1 MTVREVYDNLLTE
14 LNKVEAP
21 SLLLESF
28 NYYLGKSINEVCNQW
43 YAFYEQNQL
52 LKDNLRVLT
61 RSSARVKSS
70 YNGMSL
76 YTLPDDYWHLLPG
89 SVLSYS
95 VVPSCTGESTI
106 FEAPVISLDSQMYS
120 GIIKDYYTKP
130 SYKRPYL
137 YMHEIVVTTGSNPG
151 VTTTYDIQIKSGATT
166 KYTPTTLQL
175 DYLKKPKLPN
185 RAIKD
190 AESQDL
196 PSSQKNLYLT
206 TTEIDS
212 DTGDISALMEFPEN
226 FCYEIINKLTALV
239 LEQTGDTNRL
249 QVNTPLNQ
257 TMMPPKQG

>member
-1 MTVREVYDNLLTE
+1 MTVREVYDYLLTE

-28 NYYLGKSINEVCNQW
+28 NYFHGKAINETCNSW

-52 LKDNLRVLT
+52 LTDNLRVLT
-61 RSSARVKSS
+61 RSSVRTKTD
-70 YNGMSL
+70 YNGMNL

-89 SVLSYS
+89 SLLTYS
-95 VVPSCTGESTI
+95 VTPSCAGESTV
-106 FEAPVISLDSQMYS
+106 FQAPVIKLDSQAYS

-137 YMHEIVVTTGSNPG
+137 FMHEVIANNV
-151 VTTTYDIQIKSGATT
+151 TYDIQIKCGTNT
-166 KYTPTTLQL
+166 KYTPTILQL

-185 RAIKD
+185 RAIK
-190 AESQDL
+190 EIENPSL
-196 PSSQKNLYLT
+196 PANQKNLYLT
-206 TTEIDS
+206 DEELNS

-239 LEQTGDTNRL
+239 LEQTGDTTRL
-249 QVNTPLNQ
+249 QLNTPLNQ
-257 TMMPPKQG
+257 TMIPPRQG

>member
-28 NYYLGKSINEVCNQW
+28 NYFHGKAINETCNQW
-43 YAFYEQNQL
+43 YASYEQNQL
-52 LKDNLRVLT
+52 LTDNLRVLT
-61 RSSARVKSS
+61 RSSARTKTL
-70 YNGMSL
+70 YEGMNL

-89 SVLSYS
+89 SILNYTVI
-95 VVPSCTGESTI
+95 PSCASESVSFQAT
-106 FEAPVISLDSQMYS
+106 VIRSDSQINS
-120 GIIKDYYTKP
+120 GILKDYYTKP
-130 SYKRPYL
+130 SFKRPYL
-137 YMHEIVVTTGSNPG
+137 LMHEVLVDSVPYG
-151 VTTTYDIQIKSGATT
+151 IQIKSGSTN

-185 RAIKD
+185 RAIKE
-190 AESQDL
+190 AESTDL
-196 PSSQKNLYLT
+196 TASEKNLYLT
-206 TTEIDS
+206 LTELES
-212 DTGDISALMEFPEN
+212 DIVDTSALMEFPEN

-249 QVNTPLNQ
+249 QVNVPLNQ

>member
-43 YAFYEQNQL
+43 YMFYEQNQL
-52 LKDNLRVLT
+52 PTDNLRVLS
-61 RSSARVKSS
+61 RSSTRTKTS
-70 YNGMSL
+70 YNDMTL
-76 YTLPDDYWHLLPG
+76 YTLPDDYWHLLP
-89 SVLSYS
+89 SSILNYS
-95 VVPSCTGESTI
+95 VIPSCAGESQV
-106 FEAPVISLDSQMYS
+106 FQAPVIKSDSQMYS

-137 YMHEIVVTTGSNPG
+137 LMHEVVITTGNNPG
-151 VTTTYDIQIKSGATT
+151 VTTTYDIQIKSGVAT
-166 KYTPTTLQL
+166 KYVPTTLQL

-190 AESQDL
+190 AESSTL
-196 PSSQKNLYLT
+196 TAVQKNLYLT
-206 TTEIDS
+206 LEELDS